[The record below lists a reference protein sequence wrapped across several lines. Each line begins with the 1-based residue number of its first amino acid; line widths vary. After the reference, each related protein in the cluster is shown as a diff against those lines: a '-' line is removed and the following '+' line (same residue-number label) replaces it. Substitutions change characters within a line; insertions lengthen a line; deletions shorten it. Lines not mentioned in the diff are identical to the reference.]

1 MVAKHKVHVPLSA
14 QTFSGGRLIDDINA
28 GIEQVLADCVAG
40 MNEKPQRT
48 GARSITIKLKLEP
61 NGEHTMRTSH
71 KVDVAVPR
79 PEVGDTAFVDGGEVF
94 VDMRIDPGTTQ
105 LDIERVIRANAAAE
119 KGA

>member
-1 MVAKHKVHVPLSA
+1 
-14 QTFSGGRLIDDINA
+14 
-28 GIEQVLADCVAG
+28 
-40 MNEKPQRT
+40 
-48 GARSITIKLKLEP
+48 
-61 NGEHTMRTSH
+61 MRTSH